1 MKPAHSGR
9 VLSASFV
16 AALII
21 NLALLLL
28 IGALISQREA
38 ALVSEAKPQGIE
50 FIRLPPK
57 VEEPKPEPKP
67 VEPPELEPE
76 PKAEPEPVRPKPKAV
91 TPKPVKR
98 AAPRKP
104 APKITPLPS
113 VPPPRIDIPTHGHGL
128 ELAPVPGT
136 DSRVTAP
143 PSDWSTDKTEEAASG
158 DGTGAGSGSGDRALV
173 VLSRK
178 MPRYPR
184 RARERGIEGWVR
196 LEIVVKPNGTVG
208 DARVIDASPK
218 RIFDQAALEAIRR
231 WRFKPTH
238 KGGRAV
244 EQRVVQEISFRLDRR
259 R

>member
-38 ALVSEAKPQGIE
+38 ALVSEAKPQAIE

-67 VEPPELEPE
+67 VEPPEPE

-91 TPKPVKR
+91 TPQPVKR

-104 APKITPLPS
+104 APKKTPSPS
-113 VPPPRIDIPTHGHGL
+113 VPAPRIDIPKRGDGP

-143 PSDWSTDKTEEAASG
+143 PSDWSTDKTEAAASG

-173 VLSRK
+173 VLSRT

-184 RARERGIEGWVR
+184 RARERAIEGWVR

-208 DARVIDASPK
+208 DARVIDANPK
-218 RIFDQAALEAIRR
+218 QIFDQAALEAIRR
-231 WRFKPTH
+231 WRFKPTY
-238 KGGRAV
+238 KDGRAV
-244 EQRVVQEISFRLDRR
+244 EQRVVQEINFRLDRR

>member
-28 IGALISQREA
+28 IGALISRREA
-38 ALVSEAKPQGIE
+38 ALISEAKPQAIE
-50 FIRLPPK
+50 FIRMPPK
-57 VEEPKPEPKP
+57 VEEPKPKSKP
-67 VEPPELEPE
+67 IEPPEPE

-98 AAPRKP
+98 AAPRKS
-104 APKITPLPS
+104 APKKTPSPS
-113 VPPPRIDIPTHGHGL
+113 VPAPRIDIPKQGDGP

-143 PSDWSTDKTEEAASG
+143 PSDWSTDKTEAAASG
-158 DGTGAGSGSGDRALV
+158 DGTGAGNSGAGDRALV
-173 VLSRK
+173 VLSRT

-184 RARERGIEGWVR
+184 RARERAIEGWVR

-208 DARVIDASPK
+208 DARVIDANPK
-218 RIFDQAALEAIRR
+218 QIFDQAALEAIRR

-238 KGGRAV
+238 KDGRAV

>member
-9 VLSASFV
+9 VLLASFV
-16 AALII
+16 VASII

-28 IGALISQREA
+28 IGALISRRET
-38 ALVSEAKPQGIE
+38 ALVSESAPQAIE

-57 VEEPKPEPKP
+57 VEEPRPEPKP
-67 VEPPELEPE
+67 IELHEPE

-104 APKITPLPS
+104 APKKTLSPS
-113 VPPPRIDIPTHGHGL
+113 VAAPRIDIPKHGGGP
-128 ELAPVPGT
+128 ELAVVPGT
-136 DSRVTAP
+136 ASRVTAP
-143 PSDWSTDKTEEAASG
+143 PSNWSTHKTEEAASA
-158 DGTGAGSGSGDRALV
+158 DGTGAEISGSGDRALV
-173 VLSRK
+173 VLSRT
-178 MPRYPR
+178 MPRYPN

-208 DARVIDASPK
+208 DARVIDANPK
-218 RIFDQAALEAIRR
+218 QIFDQAALEAIRR
-231 WRFKPTH
+231 WRFKPAY
-238 KGGRAV
+238 KDGRAV
-244 EQRVVQEISFRLDRR
+244 EQRAVQEIGFRLDRR

>member
-38 ALVSEAKPQGIE
+38 ALVSEAKPQAIE
-50 FIRLPPK
+50 FIRIPPK
-57 VEEPKPEPKP
+57 AEEPKPEPKP
-67 VEPPELEPE
+67 TEP
-76 PKAEPEPVRPKPKAV
+76 AEPEPVRLKPKAIA
-91 TPKPVKR
+91 PKPVRR

-104 APKITPLPS
+104 APKKTPSPS
-113 VPPPRIDIPTHGHGL
+113 VPAPRIDIPKHGDGP
-128 ELAPVPGT
+128 ELAVVPGT

-143 PSDWSTDKTEEAASG
+143 PSDWSTDKTEAAASG
-158 DGTGAGSGSGDRALV
+158 DGTGEGNSGSGDRALV
-173 VLSRK
+173 VLSRT

-208 DARVIDASPK
+208 DARVIDANPK
-218 RIFDQAALEAIRR
+218 QIFDQAALEAIQR
-231 WRFKPTH
+231 WRFKPTYRD
-238 KGGRAV
+238 GRAV
-244 EQRVVQEISFRLDRR
+244 EQRVVQEINFRLDRR